1 MSTAPDDIHADVV
14 VIGAGPAGLAAA
26 VAAARAGA
34 RVVVIDVAPMPG
46 GQIWRH
52 TSRAARPADAAPWIE
67 AAAETGVTIL
77 SSSAVVAAEKTAD
90 ATWSLLVERESE
102 GWLTVKARSVV
113 LATGARELF
122 LPFPGWTLPGVTGIG
137 GLQALVKSG
146 LDVAGKRVALLGS
159 GPLMLPVAA
168 LLAQKGA
175 RLVLVGEQTS
185 WIKMQA
191 FAATVGPKL
200 LREGVRYRAAFLG
213 VRYRSGLWVSRASGD
228 SRVRE
233 VVATDGRT
241 TRTVACDFLG
251 VGFGLVPNTDL
262 ARLFACHI
270 GASGTVQV
278 DDEQRTT
285 VPGVFAAG
293 EATGVAG
300 VHIAV
305 AEGTIA
311 GAAAAGAPSR
321 DARVRRDRDQGRR
334 YAERL
339 ARAFA
344 LRDELKSI
352 ATPET
357 IVCRC
362 EDVPLGA
369 IDPAWSP
376 RQAKLYRRVGMGP
389 CQGRVCGGALRF
401 LRGWDDDTVRP
412 PVHPVQLSTLA
423 GQRSPR

>member
-1 MSTAPDDIHADVV
+1 VSSVARGVQADVA

-26 VAAARAGA
+26 VAARRAGA
-34 RVVVIDVAPMPG
+34 SVVMIDAAPMPG

-67 AAAETGVTIL
+67 AAAETGVSIQ
-77 SSSAVVAAEKTAD
+77 SSSTVVAAERNAD
-90 ATWSLLVERESE
+90 GAWSLLVEQDE
-102 GWLTVKARSVV
+102 GWMTVRARAVV

-122 LPFPGWTLPGVTGIG
+122 LPFPGWTLPGVVGIG

-168 LLAQKGA
+168 LLAQRGA

-185 WIKMQA
+185 WLRMQA
-191 FAATVGPKL
+191 FALTVGPKL
-200 LREGVRYRAAFLG
+200 LREGARYRVQFRD
-213 VRYRSGLWVSRASGD
+213 VRYRSGLWVSRANGD
-228 SRVRE
+228 SGVRE

-241 TRTVACDFLG
+241 SRTVACDFLG
-251 VGFGLVPNTDL
+251 VGFGLVPNLDL
-262 ARLFACHI
+262 ARLFACAI
-270 GASGTVQV
+270 GAGTVQV
-278 DDEQRTT
+278 DDDQCTT

-311 GAAAAGAPSR
+311 GAAAAGAPTR
-321 DARVRRDRDQGRR
+321 DTRVRRERDRGRR
-334 YAERL
+334 YADRL
-339 ARAFA
+339 AHAFA
-344 LRDELKSI
+344 LRDELRSI

-369 IDPAWSP
+369 IHADWSA

-389 CQGRVCGGALRF
+389 CQGRVCGAALRF
-401 LRGWDDDTVRP
+401 LRGWEDDTVRP
-412 PVHPVQLSTLA
+412 PAHPSMLGTLA
-423 GQRSPR
+423 GTRSSDV